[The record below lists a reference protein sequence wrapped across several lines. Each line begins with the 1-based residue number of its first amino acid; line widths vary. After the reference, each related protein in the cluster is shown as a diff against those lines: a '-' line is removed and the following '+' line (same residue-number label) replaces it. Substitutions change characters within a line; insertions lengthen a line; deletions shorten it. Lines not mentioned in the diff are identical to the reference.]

1 MVSKPRELVYILWM
15 GVFNRA
21 RKGRDGRQTEAFSW
35 YISRTGRLHWNLQNI
50 IIPLQI
56 LCSHVAG
63 EVGSSRAT
71 HRDMAICIDSHKKLP
86 KSKVLTS
93 ALYIIVREAV
103 CDPLFN
109 TSYSILS
116 MWQEAQIFLTAF
128 QTDALKVPFLA
139 KELQS
144 ILIHASWRRRFSRT
158 SRHAS
163 NRSESMNLCYI
174 QLWKAPTTAS
184 ECQMSKSSLGWFN
197 NKKFVFSCRVDA
209 FLRRFASGK
218 AEYENLWKLL
228 KGPFT
233 LSHGQQ
239 LKEDTRRTRTC
250 WLDTWKRGLIGAS
263 TTKPS
268 CSKNA
273 FSTWKMKKKKNDK
286 KRSQLQ
292 NHKSGHKETDNN
304 SQHWSNAARGR
315 YNGKEGEKKAGLHT
329 AHKV

>member
-144 ILIHASWRRRFSRT
+144 IL
-158 SRHAS
+158 
-163 NRSESMNLCYI
+163 RSFLSCFMKTEVLENIKTRLQSLRIDELVLYPAM
-174 QLWKAPTTAS
+174 
-184 ECQMSKSSLGWFN
+184 KSSHNCIWMPNVQILTGMVQQQKVCLLLPSRRIS
-197 NKKFVFSCRVDA
+197 KKIC
-209 FLRRFASGK
+209 K
-218 AEYENLWKLL
+218 W
-228 KGPFT
+228 
-233 LSHGQQ
+233 
-239 LKEDTRRTRTC
+239 
-250 WLDTWKRGLIGAS
+250 
-263 TTKPS
+263 
-268 CSKNA
+268 
-273 FSTWKMKKKKNDK
+273 
-286 KRSQLQ
+286 
-292 NHKSGHKETDNN
+292 
-304 SQHWSNAARGR
+304 
-315 YNGKEGEKKAGLHT
+315 
-329 AHKV
+329 